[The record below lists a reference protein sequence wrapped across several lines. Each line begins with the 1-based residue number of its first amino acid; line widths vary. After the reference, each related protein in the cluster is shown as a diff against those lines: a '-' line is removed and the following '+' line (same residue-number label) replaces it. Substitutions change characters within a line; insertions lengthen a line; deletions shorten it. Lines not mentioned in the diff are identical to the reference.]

1 MQKVSGFADSMQY
14 KQPLFNASNLPFGLH
29 TLRIERADTGEKAL
43 VLDYFEWTTGFND
56 NV

>member
-1 MQKVSGFADSMQY
+1 MQKVSGSADSTQY
-14 KQPLFNASNLPFGLH
+14 KQPLFNTSNLPFGRH

-43 VLDYFEWTTGFND
+43 TLDYFEWTTGLDD